1 MENIDIYED
10 KKCFVC
16 LLDYEFSE
24 IRWDVNTK
32 AENPDS
38 MTGEEIKNKFHLL
51 NKQIKQKKEKF
62 VGNVIKQEREVLHLV
77 YIIFIKEMKIG
88 IVKYQ

>member
-1 MENIDIYED
+1 
-10 KKCFVC
+10 
-16 LLDYEFSE
+16 
-24 IRWDVNTK
+24 
-32 AENPDS
+32 
-38 MTGEEIKNKFHLL
+38 MTGEEIKNKSHLL